1 MSLKKLPELCREASG
16 GKLAPLRDL
25 LRFLRKEKIRRPD
38 LCLQHGKQ
46 LLRFGRSL
54 GDELWVVHEQMVVAA
69 LDSGDL
75 ATAHEQLEVLRKKFP
90 GSQRVRRLEGMR
102 CEAERNFSAAAKV
115 YEEMLAENPANSL
128 ARKRQVAVLI
138 AQADTAGAVKA
149 LNEYLSEFAA
159 DGEAWLQLAK
169 LHISALNFEAAAF
182 CYEELVL
189 ISPSDH
195 VVHCRLGELYYTV
208 GGAENLMRARK
219 YFSQS
224 VDLLKTGNARGLH
237 GLCQTCASLA
247 SCKGSSKTLLAGK
260 EGEVN
265 KALHLFAATELRK
278 AYGAGDGQLASLAD
292 AVLKAQGSSLSSDQ

>member
-16 GKLAPLRDL
+16 GKLGALRNL

-38 LCLQHGKQ
+38 LCLVHGGR
-46 LLRFGRSL
+46 LLAFGSSL
-54 GDELWVVHEQMVVAA
+54 GDELWVIHEQMVTAA
-69 LDSGDL
+69 LDTGDV
-75 ATAHEQLEVLRKKFP
+75 ATANEHLDVLRNKFP
-90 GSQRVRRLEGMR
+90 GSQRVQRLEGMQ
-102 CEAERNFSAAAKV
+102 CEAEGRFSAASKI
-115 YEEMLAENPANSL
+115 YEDMLVANPANSL

-149 LNEYLSEFAA
+149 LNGYLAEFAA

-169 LHISALNFEAAAF
+169 LHIGALNYEAAAF

-195 VVHCRLGELYYTV
+195 VVHCRLGEVYYTM
-208 GGAENLMRARK
+208 GGAENLLRARK
-219 YFSQS
+219 HFSQS
-224 VDLLKTGNARGLH
+224 VDLLKAGNARGLH

-247 SCKGSSKTLLAGK
+247 SSKGASTMLEGK
-260 EGEVN
+260 QGEVN

-278 AYGAGDGQLASLAD
+278 AYGAGDAQLASLAD
-292 AVLKAQGSSLSSDQ
+292 AVLKTQASSLSSDR